1 METERSLAEKKKMLA
16 AAAADPPPSPTA
28 ESDTD
33 RTARSQPTLGLDPDP
48 SLSLDLSELCLDQ
61 GATEEDTGSDEEEES
76 CVSME
81 PKSFREI
88 YEEVKSQQQQLHS
101 QRGAVQQL
109 AQLEPALYQASRY
122 LERTRPEMGLY
133 DSLLSLNTVIEVARG
148 SRGGGEESHRSRSGA
163 TSGEEDEEEVTVV
176 SDNNNTLH
184 EDVSSNISDS
194 SSSPS
199 IRQDR
204 KADNAARPAGYFGLD
219 LEGDK
224 ENSGLNNEKRPT
236 RWLEEERR
244 GPVLADRDVNASR
257 GSLSVGKEV
266 EHSAG
271 LEKNTDDSDL
281 DSQVSF
287 WWVLIDCSCVLVPPT
302 LFYFFY

>member
-1 METERSLAEKKKMLA
+1 VETERSLAEKKKMLA
-16 AAAADPPPSPTA
+16 AAAVNPPPSPNA
-28 ESDTD
+28 ESGTD

-88 YEEVKSQQQQLHS
+88 YEEVKSQQQQQQLHS
-101 QRGAVQQL
+101 QRGAVTVQQ
-109 AQLEPALYQASRY
+109 QLEPALYQASRY

-133 DSLLSLNTVIEVARG
+133 DSMLSLNTVIEVARG
-148 SRGGGEESHRSRSGA
+148 SRGGGVESHRSRSGA
-163 TSGEEDEEEVTVV
+163 TSGEDDEEEGTVV
-176 SDNNNTLH
+176 SDNNTLH
-184 EDVSSNISDS
+184 DDVSSNISDS

-204 KADNAARPAGYFGLD
+204 KSDSLPAGYFCLD

-224 ENSGLNNEKRPT
+224 ENSGLSNEKRPS
-236 RWLEEERR
+236 RWFEEERR

-257 GSLSVGKEV
+257 GSLSVAKEV
-266 EHSAG
+266 ERSAG

-287 WWVLIDCSCVLVPPT
+287 WWVLIDCSCFLVSLT
-302 LFYFFY
+302 LFYFLY

>member
-1 METERSLAEKKKMLA
+1 VETERSLAEKKKKLA

-33 RTARSQPTLGLDPDP
+33 RTARRQPTLGLDPDP

-88 YEEVKSQQQQLHS
+88 YEEVKSQQQLHS
-101 QRGAVQQL
+101 QRGAVTVQQ
-109 AQLEPALYQASRY
+109 QLEPALYQASRY

-148 SRGGGEESHRSRSGA
+148 SRGGGEDSHRSRSGA
-163 TSGEEDEEEVTVV
+163 TSEEEEEEGTVV
-176 SDNNNTLH
+176 SDNNTLH

-199 IRQDR
+199 FRQD
-204 KADNAARPAGYFGLD
+204 KKSDNATRPAGDFGLD
-219 LEGDK
+219 LEDDK

-244 GPVLADRDVNASR
+244 GPVLTDRDVNASR

-266 EHSAG
+266 ERSAG

-281 DSQVSF
+281 DSQVIF
-287 WWVLIDCSCVLVPPT
+287 W
-302 LFYFFY
+302 

>member
-1 METERSLAEKKKMLA
+1 
-16 AAAADPPPSPTA
+16 
-28 ESDTD
+28 
-33 RTARSQPTLGLDPDP
+33 
-48 SLSLDLSELCLDQ
+48 
-61 GATEEDTGSDEEEES
+61 
-76 CVSME
+76 
-81 PKSFREI
+81 
-88 YEEVKSQQQQLHS
+88 
-101 QRGAVQQL
+101 
-109 AQLEPALYQASRY
+109 
-122 LERTRPEMGLY
+122 MGLY

-199 IRQDR
+199 IRQDQ
-204 KADNAARPAGYFGLD
+204 KADNAARPAGYFCLD

-224 ENSGLNNEKRPT
+224 ENSGLSNEKRPS
-236 RWLEEERR
+236 RWFEEERR

-257 GSLSVGKEV
+257 GSLSVAKEV
-266 EHSAG
+266 ERSAG

-287 WWVLIDCSCVLVPPT
+287 WWVLIDCSCFLVSLT
-302 LFYFFY
+302 LFYFLY

>member
-1 METERSLAEKKKMLA
+1 METERSLAEKKKKLA

-33 RTARSQPTLGLDPDP
+33 RTARRQPTLGLDPDP

-88 YEEVKSQQQQLHS
+88 YEEVKSQQQLHS
-101 QRGAVQQL
+101 QRGAVTVQQ
-109 AQLEPALYQASRY
+109 QLEPALYQASRY

-148 SRGGGEESHRSRSGA
+148 SRGGGEDSHRSRSGA
-163 TSGEEDEEEVTVV
+163 TSEEEEEEGTVV
-176 SDNNNTLH
+176 SDNNTLH

-199 IRQDR
+199 FRQD
-204 KADNAARPAGYFGLD
+204 KKSDNATRPAGDFGLD
-219 LEGDK
+219 LEDDK

-244 GPVLADRDVNASR
+244 GPVLTDRDVNASR

-266 EHSAG
+266 ERSAG

-281 DSQVSF
+281 DSQVIF
-287 WWVLIDCSCVLVPPT
+287 W
-302 LFYFFY
+302 

>member
-1 METERSLAEKKKMLA
+1 VETERSLAEKKKMLA

-61 GATEEDTGSDEEEES
+61 GETEEDTGSDKDEES

-133 DSLLSLNTVIEVARG
+133 DSMLSLNTVIEVARG
-148 SRGGGEESHRSRSGA
+148 SRGGGVESHRSSRSGA
-163 TSGEEDEEEVTVV
+163 TSGEEDEEGTVV
-176 SDNNNTLH
+176 SDDNNTLN
-184 EDVSSNISDS
+184 EDASSNISDS

-199 IRQDR
+199 FRQD
-204 KADNAARPAGYFGLD
+204 KKSDNATRPAGDFGLD

-224 ENSGLNNEKRPT
+224 ENSGLNNEKRRT
-236 RWLEEERR
+236 RWSEEERR
-244 GPVLADRDVNASR
+244 GPVLTDRDVNASR
-257 GSLSVGKEV
+257 GSLSVAKEV
-266 EHSAG
+266 ERSAG

-287 WWVLIDCSCVLVPPT
+287 WWVLIDCSCFLVSLT
-302 LFYFFY
+302 LFYFLY

>member
-1 METERSLAEKKKMLA
+1 VETERSLAEKKKMLA
-16 AAAADPPPSPTA
+16 AAAVNPPPSPNA
-28 ESDTD
+28 ESGTD

-88 YEEVKSQQQQLHS
+88 YEEVKSQQQQQQLHS
-101 QRGAVQQL
+101 QRGAVTVQQ
-109 AQLEPALYQASRY
+109 QLEPALYQASRY

-163 TSGEEDEEEVTVV
+163 TSGEEEEEGTVV
-176 SDNNNTLH
+176 SDNNTLH
-184 EDVSSNISDS
+184 EDVSSNISGS
-194 SSSPS
+194 SSSPG
-199 IRQDR
+199 IRQDQ
-204 KADNAARPAGYFGLD
+204 KSDNATRPAGYFGLD

-224 ENSGLNNEKRPT
+224 ENSGLNCEKRPT

-244 GPVLADRDVNASR
+244 GSVLADRDVNASR
-257 GSLSVGKEV
+257 GSLSVAKEV
-266 EHSAG
+266 ERSAG

-287 WWVLIDCSCVLVPPT
+287 
-302 LFYFFY
+302 